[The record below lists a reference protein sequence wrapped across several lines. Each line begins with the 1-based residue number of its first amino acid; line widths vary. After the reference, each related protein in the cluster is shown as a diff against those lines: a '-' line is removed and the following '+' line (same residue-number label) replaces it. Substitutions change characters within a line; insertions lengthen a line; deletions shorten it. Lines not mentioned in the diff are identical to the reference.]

1 MKRAPRQTRRQRQE
15 ASEQV
20 HTRDRFEVA
29 LTPALEEAIR
39 RTGPHEPSLTTREG
53 TPLFAVCIMV
63 AGGQRVAA
71 LSSVAPADDKETCP
85 NCGSRDFEQTTIGH
99 APWVPDPN
107 VRTCGCGAKWKRCGN
122 DLPLI
127 EQANLHLRLVGAP

>member
-1 MKRAPRQTRRQRQE
+1 LKRAPRQTRREKRD
-15 ASEQV
+15 AAEQV
-20 HTRDRFEVA
+20 HARDRFEVA
-29 LTPALEEAIR
+29 LTPELEEAIR
-39 RTGPHEPSLTTREG
+39 KTGPLEPSLTMRDG
-53 TPLFAVCIMV
+53 TPLYAVSIMV

-71 LSSVAPADDKETCP
+71 LSSVPPLDDKETCP

-107 VRTCGCGAKWKRCGN
+107 ARTCSCGAKWKLCGN

-127 EQANLHLRLVGAP
+127 EHANVRLRLVAD

>member
-15 ASEQV
+15 ASEQT

-29 LTPALEEAIR
+29 LTPELEEAFR
-39 RTGPHEPSLTTREG
+39 KAGPHDPSVTMFDG
-53 TPLFAVCIMV
+53 TPLYAVCIMV

-85 NCGSRDFEQTTIGH
+85 VCGSRDFEQTTIGYM
-99 APWVPDPN
+99 PWCPYPN
-107 VRTCGCGAKWKRCGN
+107 VRTCGCGAKWKLCGN
-122 DLPLI
+122 DLPLV
-127 EQANLHLRLVGAP
+127 EPPGA

>member
-15 ASEQV
+15 AAEQAHV
-20 HTRDRFEVA
+20 RDRFEVA
-29 LTPALEEAIR
+29 LTPELEEAIR
-39 RTGPHEPSLTTREG
+39 KTVPLEPSLTMRDG
-53 TPLFAVCIMV
+53 TPLYAVCIMV

-71 LSSVAPADDKETCP
+71 LSSVPPLDDKETCP
-85 NCGSRDFEQTTIGH
+85 NCGSRCFEQTTIGH

-107 VRTCGCGAKWKRCGN
+107 ARKCDCGAKWKLCGN

-127 EQANLHLRLVGAP
+127 EQANLHLRLVAP